1 MSCHFGCELTFMGPW
16 NGVLGGGQIS
26 FGEKGS
32 FGASPAGPIVCIG
45 NIRHSSMCVLQL
57 LQVVL
62 FAVSGVCCVVV
73 TALLDV
79 YAGCAETDDGE
90 GVEVDTFLSDL

>member
-1 MSCHFGCELTFMGPW
+1 VYREYQAQQY
-16 NGVLGGGQIS
+16 GVLLS
-26 FGEKGS
+26 
-32 FGASPAGPIVCIG
+32 A
-45 NIRHSSMCVLQL
+45 LQL